1 MDCSE
6 AGTMLDE
13 LALGVLPG
21 DQRTALFQHVDECP
35 ACRRLL
41 DELSESADALLL
53 AAPVATPAAGFE
65 DRVLER
71 VAAAREAGGGLHAG
85 ASGSGRAPAVRRSA
99 RIRTFAA
106 AAAVVALL
114 AVGGVAGARLGGN
127 GDNGHEFQT
136 VQLISA
142 TGADIGDVSTYAGPP
157 AWFFM
162 RLEGN
167 LRNGTY
173 QCVLDTDDGRT
184 VGIGSLWAHDGHGAW
199 GEHVRVAPRH
209 VKAARLVDSDGTTVA
224 SARIN

>member
-6 AGTMLDE
+6 AGAMLDE

-21 DQRTALFQHVDECP
+21 DQRAALLHHLEQCP
-35 ACRRLL
+35 ACWRLL

-53 AAPVATPAAGFE
+53 AAPVAAPPPGFG

-71 VAAAREAGGGLHAG
+71 IDDIRA
-85 ASGSGRAPAVRRSA
+85 ASGGRSPAPAGNGRAAAVRRA
-99 RIRTFAA
+99 AHRRMFAA

-114 AVGGVAGARLGGN
+114 AVGGVAGARLGGS
-127 GDNGHEFQT
+127 GDNGHDFHT
-136 VQLISA
+136 VRLISA
-142 TGADIGDVSTYAGPP
+142 TGGDIGDVSTYAGPP

-173 QCVLDTDDGRT
+173 QCLLDTDDGRT
-184 VGIGSLWAHDGHGAW
+184 VAIGSLWAHDGRGAW
-199 GEHVRVAPRH
+199 GEHVRVDPGH
-209 VKAARLVDSDGTTVA
+209 VKVARLVDSDGTTVA
-224 SARIN
+224 RARIS